1 MADVLSQSEVD
12 ALLQAVSGDD
22 DGGGDAGGMDFGGLM
37 DSSPAETAA
46 PAAATKTAAPL
57 PMPKN
62 VNIHDFRRPSRVSPE
77 QMRALSSLH
86 ESFAR
91 NLSVELTGILRTV
104 VVIESSQAE
113 QLTYQEFT
121 MSLPNPTYITTLGCD
136 PLSGEMIIELNPT
149 ICFPFIDK
157 LLGGGHSVAAAPER
171 TFTDIEKRLIS
182 QIMDNVIHH
191 LQETWEPI
199 AQLRLSVIDN
209 ETNPQILQ
217 NVAPNEIVVLLTF
230 EIRMSEGEA
239 GGMLNLCIP
248 FNVIEPIIDKL
259 SSQSWFGINKDV
271 GPQDK
276 KRLIDNVQDVPL
288 NVEAFVAETD
298 ISAGELANMK
308 VGDIISTPKLHDHNV
323 LLKIENKS
331 KFKVSLGQIRGHKAV
346 KIEDTADDN
355 EQINF

>member
-12 ALLQAVSGDD
+12 ALLQAVAGDD
-22 DGGGDAGGMDFGGLM
+22 AGMPDLGSASFD
-37 DSSPAETAA
+37 AA
-46 PAAATKTAAPL
+46 PAAAPSSKGGTATKAALPPL
-57 PMPKN
+57 DKN
-62 VNIHDFRRPSRVSPE
+62 VTIYDFKRPNRVSAD

-91 NLSVELTGILRTV
+91 NLAVELTGVLRS
-104 VVIESSQAE
+104 VIDIQSSQAE

-121 MSLPNPTYITTLGCD
+121 MSLPNPTYITTLSCE

-157 LLGGGHSVAAAPER
+157 LLGGGHTASVAPER
-171 TFTDIEKRLIS
+171 TFTDIESRLIS
-182 QIMDNVIHH
+182 QVMENVIHH

-199 AQLRLSVIDN
+199 SQIRFAVTDT

-248 FNVIEPIIDKL
+248 FNVIEPVISKL
-259 SSQSWFGINKDV
+259 SSQSWFLSSRVNS
-271 GPQDK
+271 PQHTSRLK
-276 KRLIDNVQDVPL
+276 KNMEDVPVE
-288 NVEAFVAETD
+288 VEANIAEAK
-298 ISAGELANMK
+298 ISLKELVSLK
-308 VGDIISTPKLHDHNV
+308 VGDIITTPKLAKNHILVN
-323 LLKIENKS
+323 IAGRP
-331 KFKVSLGQIRGHKAV
+331 KFKASLGQIRGHKAIR
-346 KIEDTADDN
+346 IEEEAQSTDR
-355 EQINF
+355 INF

>member
-12 ALLQAVSGDD
+12 ALLQAVSGDE
-22 DGGGDAGGMDFGGLM
+22 GGAPDMGSDF
-37 DSSPAETAA
+37 SEPQTSNA
-46 PAAATKTAAPL
+46 PAAKSANKAPVPAL
-57 PMPKN
+57 PKN
-62 VNIHDFRRPSRVSPE
+62 VAIHDFRRPSRVSSE

-91 NLSVELTGILRTV
+91 NLGVELTGVMRTV
-104 VVIESSQAE
+104 IDIQSSQAE

-121 MSLPNPTYITTLGCD
+121 MSLPNPSYITTLSCE

-157 LLGGGHSVAAAPER
+157 LLGGGHSTAAAPER
-171 TFTDIEKRLIS
+171 TFTDIEKRLVS

-199 AQLRLSVIDN
+199 AQLRLSVTDN

-248 FNVIEPIIDKL
+248 FNVIEPIIAKL
-259 SSQSWFGINKDV
+259 SSQSWFMSSKSGGDR
-271 GPQDK
+271 DK
-276 KRLIDNVQDVPL
+276 KHMEENIQDVYL
-288 NVEAFVAETD
+288 NLDAFIAETNVSID
-298 ISAGELANMK
+298 ELSKMK
-308 VGDIISTPKLHDHNV
+308 VGDVISTPKLQNNDI
-323 LLKIENKS
+323 LLKIGDKP
-331 KFKVSLGQIRGHKAV
+331 KFKVSIGQIRGHKAIR
-346 KIEDTADDN
+346 IENDATTT
-355 EQINF
+355 EKINF